1 MVEEKYTELDN
12 ELEDQEGQEEQA
24 GTLEDYL
31 AAHTVEGET
40 ENVVLC
46 ERLKG
51 FEFTIGSM
59 SKEEHAKYIDQCL
72 VRAKNGKIVKQ
83 NTKLFEELVVL
94 NHCIYPDFKS
104 IAFISK
110 VNALTP
116 QEALSKTLKSGEIS
130 ALSTAI
136 MKFNGFDND
145 FETYRKKVKNS

>member
-1 MVEEKYTELDN
+1 MRREDEITDE
-12 ELEDQEGQEEQA
+12 ELEEEQGQQEV

-40 ENVVLC
+40 ENIVLC

-59 SKEEHAKYIDQCL
+59 TKEEHAKYIDQCL
-72 VRAKNGKIVKQ
+72 GRAKNGKIVKQ
-83 NTKLFEELVVL
+83 NMKLFEELVVL

-104 IAFISK
+104 VTFISK

-116 QEALSKTLKSGEIS
+116 QEAISKTLKSGEIS

-145 FETYRKKVKNS
+145 FETYRKKAKN